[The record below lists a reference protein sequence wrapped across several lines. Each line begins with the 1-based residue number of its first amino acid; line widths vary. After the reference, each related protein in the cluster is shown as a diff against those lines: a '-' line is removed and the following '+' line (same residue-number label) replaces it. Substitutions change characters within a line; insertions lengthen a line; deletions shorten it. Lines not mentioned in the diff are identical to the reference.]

1 MVKKFFFNTFLI
13 SVFIPLSNFIFSVA
27 DLKESEEVVLSSV
40 LGRSESD
47 LPQKKKEMTLREDF

>member
-1 MVKKFFFNTFLI
+1 MANFN
-13 SVFIPLSNFIFSVA
+13 FSVA

-47 LPQKKKEMTLREDF
+47 LPQKKKEMTLGEDF